1 LLLNLLPAGNY
12 IKRGNKSQGAPRK
25 KIQPFFTEFQKT
37 ERFSA
42 GKSWNVSIWAHRVLS
57 FHDIVKFWLFRNV
70 RTDLGS
76 DLGSDLTTEST
87 EKKDEKGSERAL
99 RRNSRKNRKDAKDLK
114 YF

>member
-76 DLGSDLTTEST
+76 DLTTEST
-87 EKKDEKGSERAL
+87 EKKDKKGSERAL

>member
-76 DLGSDLTTEST
+76 DLTTKST
-87 EKKDEKGSERAL
+87 EKKDKKGSERAL